1 MRPDPEE
8 IDDEDLLEHIVDH
21 LCAEQ
26 AEAVAQLNDSEIQR
40 RAALGI
46 ARAKSHG
53 FLFPEPITAYVTLM
67 FLVAPDF
74 DRHPKI
80 AKVLDDRNA
89 PPGERLR
96 RLFAKTSEEDW
107 EEAAEQSKG
116 WERGS

>member
-1 MRPDPEE
+1 MRPDPDE
-8 IDDEDLLEHIVDH
+8 ITDEDLLEHIVDH

-26 AEAVAQLNDSEIQR
+26 AEAVADLKDTEIER

-74 DRHPKI
+74 DRHPSI

-89 PPGERLR
+89 APGERLR
-96 RLFAKTSEEDW
+96 RLFEKTSEEDW

-116 WERGS
+116 WGGKS